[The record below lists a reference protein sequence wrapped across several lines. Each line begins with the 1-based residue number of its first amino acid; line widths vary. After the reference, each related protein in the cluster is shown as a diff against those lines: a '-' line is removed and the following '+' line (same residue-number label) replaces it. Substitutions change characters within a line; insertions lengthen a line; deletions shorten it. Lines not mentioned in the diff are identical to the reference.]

1 MKIYEKSLK
10 QNSKLHCKHPNPN
23 PNPNPNLG
31 LDPINNYLT
40 YQTKDIYAAVF
51 GRPCFF
57 FQNNLSIDLII
68 LNNVP

>member
-23 PNPNPNLG
+23 PNLD